1 MTNEFQLG
9 QCTSNYAKLTYSTRF
24 YGLKPVPAVIEYV
37 EPVKC
42 NVYSVL
48 LIEACTIG
56 GMKFHPQLQF

>member
-1 MTNEFQLG
+1 MLNL
-9 QCTSNYAKLTYSTRF
+9 LYSTRF
-24 YGLKPVPAVIEYV
+24 YGLKLVPVVIKYV

-56 GMKFHPQLQF
+56 GAKGKISLPAALLKIE